1 MPQTIEEQQ
10 NLAACE
16 ISTMTIG
23 YQGDITGKVTCH
35 HHPQRSLTSINIEC
49 MDNIMDQLHKAFTMQ
64 NGNENSTSLIKE

>member
-1 MPQTIEEQQ
+1 MPQSIEEQQ
-10 NLAACE
+10 RLSDYDLSA
-16 ISTMTIG
+16 MTIG

-64 NGNENSTSLIKE
+64 TGNGSASLIKE